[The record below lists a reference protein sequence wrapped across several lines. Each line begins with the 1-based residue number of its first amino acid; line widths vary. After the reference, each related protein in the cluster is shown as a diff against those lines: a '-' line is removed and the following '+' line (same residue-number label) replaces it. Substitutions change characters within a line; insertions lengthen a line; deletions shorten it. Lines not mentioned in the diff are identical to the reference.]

1 MWWWHMCFE
10 CGYVPVW
17 TRNLGWT
24 GQLYAYCHVEAGI
37 IKLFPFLKNVFMVMD
52 VLPPVVDVVAWRE
65 LPRME
70 WWLLGAFVFRK
81 SSKTRLT
88 CFPSIIYCH
97 RNLRPWDEGVHG
109 IKGAVWEK
117 DELVPKLRMKK
128 LRLSARVAM
137 DNGTDLK
144 GNIRPS
150 PRQITI

>member
-1 MWWWHMCFE
+1 
-10 CGYVPVW
+10 
-17 TRNLGWT
+17 
-24 GQLYAYCHVEAGI
+24 
-37 IKLFPFLKNVFMVMD
+37 
-52 VLPPVVDVVAWRE
+52 
-65 LPRME
+65 
-70 WWLLGAFVFRK
+70 
-81 SSKTRLT
+81 
-88 CFPSIIYCH
+88 
-97 RNLRPWDEGVHG
+97 VHG